1 MINRRWI
8 GLFVSFLVIFNGLFI
23 GTELYKE
30 TIRNQWASHQLL
42 ANQAFLELDRLN
54 SWTVVIESTLSIS
67 IIIIAV
73 WLIIKKESYLKNF
86 IIISV
91 WTQLVFLV
99 SGFLFATYFQIETF
113 NLVQQLLGPSFILGV
128 LTIYQIIKKVRVRL
142 VNHK

>member
-8 GLFVSFLVIFNGLFI
+8 GLFVGFLVILNGLFI

-30 TIRNQWASHQLL
+30 TIRNQWASHQLV

-99 SGFLFATYFQIETF
+99 IGFLFATYFHIATF

>member
-8 GLFVSFLVIFNGLFI
+8 GLFVGFLVILNGLFM
-23 GTELYKE
+23 GKSC
-30 TIRNQWASHQLL
+30 IRKPFEINRLVISCS

-86 IIISV
+86 IIISA
-91 WTQLVFLV
+91 WTQLVFLII
-99 SGFLFATYFQIETF
+99 GFLFATYFHIATF

>member
-8 GLFVSFLVIFNGLFI
+8 GLFVGFLVILNGLFI

-99 SGFLFATYFQIETF
+99 IGFLFATYFQIATF